1 MTTMKTLLNSTLEN
15 RIVAVAKVIDTARHL
30 ATENIKEIVQDKKL
44 SYTLEDDR
52 YILKVLNI
60 NEDEFIAKMNA
71 LLEKSTERRINS
83 FIENFAEMT
92 SEEAAKKLAADYTEL
107 VAVAATDFSVEKLM
121 EISADLNMAV
131 ATNDDKWLIE
141 TIDDN
146 YGYSLIASY
155 LYDEAKKAA

>member
-1 MTTMKTLLNSTLEN
+1 MTTMKTLLNTALET
-15 RIVAVAKVIDTARHL
+15 RIAAVAKVIDTARHL
-30 ATENIKEIVQDKKL
+30 ANENIKDIVQDKKL

>member
-1 MTTMKTLLNSTLEN
+1 MITMKTLLNTALET
-15 RIVAVAKVIDTARHL
+15 RIAAVAKVIDTARHL
-30 ATENIKEIVQDKKL
+30 ANENIKEIVQDKKL

-92 SEEAAKKLAADYTEL
+92 SEEAAKKLVADYTEL

-155 LYDEAKKAA
+155 LYDKAKKAA